1 MASRV
6 LSACICQAY
15 IDDDISTARPDN
27 FTVMS
32 HALQQRHRVIAQRRL
47 KIHPQCNRDCLPPD
61 ATKTSANVNCRL
73 VGRVLFLDPETP
85 PALAAAAA
93 SPCSQCTTLS
103 SQPWGCA
110 RPRRPR
116 PSLGCAPHT
125 PREGDV
131 SHVQKQDGQWFIE
144 ASRNRENKTICTPR
158 RGCPAQARPYC
169 CGNCGGAHGTSGESH
184 VK

>member
-1 MASRV
+1 MRCGSECSVIFQTIARAGSSLPRCGKLSSSEHANGRGHLSARRRLALASRV

-32 HALQQRHRVIAQRRL
+32 HVLQQRHRDIAQRRL
-47 KIHPQCNRDCLPPD
+47 KIYPQCTCDCLPPD

-73 VGRVLFLDPETP
+73 VGRGLFLDPPIP

-103 SQPWGCA
+103 SQP
-110 RPRRPR
+110 
-116 PSLGCAPHT
+116 
-125 PREGDV
+125 
-131 SHVQKQDGQWFIE
+131 
-144 ASRNRENKTICTPR
+144 
-158 RGCPAQARPYC
+158 
-169 CGNCGGAHGTSGESH
+169 
-184 VK
+184 